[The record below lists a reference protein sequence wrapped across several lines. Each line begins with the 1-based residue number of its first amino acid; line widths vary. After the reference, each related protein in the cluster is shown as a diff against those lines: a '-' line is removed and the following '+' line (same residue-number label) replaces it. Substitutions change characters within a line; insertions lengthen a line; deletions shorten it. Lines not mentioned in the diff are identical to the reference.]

1 MTIVHTYRRMATV
14 IAFTSSLLFA
24 TACRDETVRKTGEA
38 AEAAGEDIEAGAE
51 KAVEKTKEAGREI
64 REEVGPGLERAGKKL
79 QEKGAELRDDVTTD
93 EPGTRPPPAAAA
105 PDAGAPAPRK

>member
-1 MTIVHTYRRMATV
+1 MTIVQTYRRMFTV

-79 QEKGAELRDDVTTD
+79 QEKGAELRKEVTT
-93 EPGTRPPPAAAA
+93 TA